1 MAAISNTTLLRRA
14 ADRLRGGPDAPG
26 GAGRDGSGR
35 CSDRTSRI
43 GVRVRRRASGL
54 VVLVTASARSGSGLI
69 SFLRTPP
76 RLVDRGM
83 NQSGVRMRHRGTDV
97 AIVACL
103 FLGGSALSMIPLG
116 LLSSL
121 VSPMDIPPWRTGAVL
136 AGALVVGAGMLSLA
150 RFLRRGS
157 GWARPVGIAVLA
169 ACTLAIG
176 LFTFTVATSPDAGD
190 GAGYALLGGLQVGG
204 FTLAG
209 CIGLATRGSA
219 ADFRS
224 LTDRPS

>member
-1 MAAISNTTLLRRA
+1 MLHVLMLPDLERA
-14 ADRLRGGPDAPG
+14 ERIGEFWAYPESRAFCRASDRLRRGPDVSG
-26 GAGRDGSGR
+26 GAGRDIAG
-35 CSDRTSRI
+35 DP
-43 GVRVRRRASGL
+43 
-54 VVLVTASARSGSGLI
+54 
-69 SFLRTPP
+69 LRTPP

-83 NQSGVRMRHRGTDV
+83 SQSGVRMRHRGTDV

-121 VSPMDIPPWRTGAVL
+121 VSPIDIPPWRTGAVL

-176 LFTFTVATSPDAGD
+176 LFTFMVATSPDAGD

-224 LTDRPS
+224 LTDRSS

>member
-1 MAAISNTTLLRRA
+1 
-14 ADRLRGGPDAPG
+14 
-26 GAGRDGSGR
+26 
-35 CSDRTSRI
+35 
-43 GVRVRRRASGL
+43 
-54 VVLVTASARSGSGLI
+54 
-69 SFLRTPP
+69 
-76 RLVDRGM
+76 
-83 NQSGVRMRHRGTDV
+83 MRHRGTDV

-116 LLSSL
+116 LLGSL
-121 VSPMDIPPWRTGAVL
+121 LSPMDIPPWRTGAVL

-157 GWARPVGIAVLA
+157 GWARRVGIAVLA

-176 LFTFTVATSPDAGD
+176 LFTFMVATSPDAGH
-190 GAGYALLGGLQVGG
+190 GAGYVLLGGLQVGG

-219 ADFRS
+219 ADFDRS
-224 LTDRPS
+224 RIARHEAKPARLDAVAETTSGTRTFAELLIDCEEDRTLRAVLVGMLRESDG